1 MCYNSSRISADPKHF
16 GGTTMI
22 KLGEKIKSLRKQKNI
37 SQEVFANYLG
47 VSFQAVSKWE
57 NGNTMPDVTMIPA
70 IASFFGVSTD
80 ELFDFNLYEIEKNVE
95 AIVDEH
101 SKYWDEDKAKAEQII
116 RDGLKQYPGNDV
128 LLNCLIG
135 VISELGKN
143 DEVITIGKALVESTK
158 YDDVRLDAYRI
169 MAEAYKAKGEYELAK
184 EAIEHIPEIYFSNL
198 YVKAYLLEGEE
209 KYEAAVKES
218 SLCLEHLVWMLEI
231 LGEIY
236 LEKGETEKAKKE
248 YTQAINVLKA
258 FENDFGTKY
267 THSKHD
273 PEKIKALEIKLS
285 LIQ

>member
-1 MCYNSSRISADPKHF
+1 
-16 GGTTMI
+16 MI
-22 KLGEKIKSLRKQKNI
+22 QLGEKIKQLRKQKNI

-57 NGNTMPDVTMIPA
+57 NGNTLPDITMVPA

-101 SKYWDEDKAKAEQII
+101 SKYRDTDKEKAEQII
-116 RDGLKQYPGNDV
+116 RDGLKKYPGNDI

-158 YDDVRLDAYRI
+158 HDDVRIDAYRI
-169 MAEAYKAKGEYELAK
+169 MAEAYKAKGEYQAVR
-184 EAIEHIPEIYFSNL
+184 EAIDHIPEIYFSNL

-209 KYEAAVKES
+209 QYEAAAKEA
-218 SLCLEHLVWMLEI
+218 SLCFEHLIWMLEI
-231 LGEIY
+231 LGGIY
-236 LEKGETEKAKKE
+236 REKGETEKAKAQ
-248 YTQAINVLKA
+248 YTQAIGVLKA
-258 FENDFGTKY
+258 FEKDFNTPYTYSKY
-267 THSKHD
+267 D
-273 PEKIKALEIKLS
+273 PKKIGELEQILAS
-285 LIQ
+285 L